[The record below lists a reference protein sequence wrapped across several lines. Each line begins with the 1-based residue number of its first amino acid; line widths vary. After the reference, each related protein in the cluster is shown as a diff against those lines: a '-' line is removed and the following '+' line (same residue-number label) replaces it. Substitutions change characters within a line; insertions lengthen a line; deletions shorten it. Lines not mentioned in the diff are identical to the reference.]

1 MGPHEKHKPGMGSVC
16 KHGRE
21 KFYRVIAPPDENGV
35 KALIG
40 KAETKWAGERMLREW
55 HAKRYARTT

>member
-21 KFYRVIAPPDENGV
+21 KCYRVYAPETNGV
-35 KALIG
+35 REFIG
-40 KAETKWAGERMLREW
+40 KAETRWAGERMLREW
-55 HAKRYARTT
+55 HAKRYAKS